1 MVIEVQEVITH
12 HYSYYAFQCT
22 LLKNTSI
29 TQIYFNH
36 HGNSTYMSDKGQE
49 TVGCLYREICNL

>member
-1 MVIEVQEVITH
+1 MVIEVQKVITH

-22 LLKNTSI
+22 LLKNTGI

-36 HGNSTYMSDKGQE
+36 HGTIPGQM
-49 TVGCLYREICNL
+49 N